1 MRAITAATFLTSS
14 LKTLFMLVRVLQ
26 YFLLNGHCFVSYA
39 VADRQAVFRSLI
51 RFGRGSF
58 KPDNHSTVHY
68 FPWANMARH
77 VSIFLW
83 LRTPPSIWILNLT
96 RVPLFLRVLH
106 IISRCLEQ
114 ITQRNWAILMSQM
127 ATFRPYLLFIVLSMW
142 LSIRHVMI
150 RPHANGMTRFPRIK
164 ILLFIS
170 G

>member
-1 MRAITAATFLTSS
+1 MYCNISCLMATALYLMLLLIDKLFFGVLFDLEEDLSNLITIPPSS
-14 LKTLFMLVRVLQ
+14 
-26 YFLLNGHCFVSYA
+26 
-39 VADRQAVFRSLI
+39 
-51 RFGRGSF
+51 
-58 KPDNHSTVHY
+58 

-114 ITQRNWAILMSQM
+114 ITQRNWAILMSHM

>member
-1 MRAITAATFLTSS
+1 MYCNISCLMATALY
-14 LKTLFMLVRVLQ
+14 LMLLLIDKLFFGVL
-26 YFLLNGHCFVSYA
+26 FDL
-39 VADRQAVFRSLI
+39 
-51 RFGRGSF
+51 RGSF

-114 ITQRNWAILMSQM
+114 ITQRNWAILMSHM

>member
-1 MRAITAATFLTSS
+1 MGTQNFFLFPTLLTERRTSFS
-14 LKTLFMLVRVLQ
+14 IF
-26 YFLLNGHCFVSYA
+26 F
-39 VADRQAVFRSLI
+39 I

-58 KPDNHSTVHY
+58 KPDNHSTFDY

-96 RVPLFLRVLH
+96 RVPLFPRVLH
-106 IISRCLEQ
+106 IIFRCLEQ
-114 ITQRNWAILMSQM
+114 ITQRNWAILMSHM